1 MAPQSSKKYGLLPPD
16 HHIVSVSV
24 PARAMTSIR
33 KQVPGT
39 ISVLTISSLT
49 PQGSVQSEERFITP
63 FPFFDPHRSEMSVY
77 ENIHFGH
84 KNEIMKPYDTPIAA
98 GIRRALFLIGTGV
111 LTTLVSTLEVSQAG
125 ATRAVVTDL
134 SSQESA
140 PLDRTARE
148 AIGRSQLQ
156 TRTIVRVRHVKL
168 DVNSILNEP
177 SIRIKFFPDVS
188 LDVIRDKVTQTTD
201 GTRNWVG
208 HVRTNKIH
216 RAIFVIK
223 GGKVVGT
230 VHNGIHVYQIR
241 PVQSSTGGIH
251 AIYEID
257 QTRFPS
263 ERAHGRPPRRPPIS
277 SNTSPGEIGSHAPAL
292 SFLHSSTFPITTVS
306 LPGSTQVDLLVVY
319 GDDVKNAAGANID
332 MEILQAVSATNQ
344 TLEDSGI
351 ALFLCLVDRVYVQ
364 GYGGTGDVEKDLN
377 CLLQID
383 GTCLYSGSS
392 VTPAVLDIWSRRQTM
407 NADLVNVWVE
417 TGNDCGWAYPNDGTP
432 MEDILGFSVVNRS
445 GPTCATS
452 NYSMAHELGHS
463 MGTRHD
469 RASEEAPNSNGQ
481 QNYGHFNVNAN
492 QRTIMATQD
501 FCPMCARIGI
511 WSNLLSSLSYSNG
524 ATPMGSANP
533 SNAANNAGTLE
544 INKDFVR
551 DWRTPTSTTCK
562 NATATDTTPPSTP
575 TSLSVQ

>member
-1 MAPQSSKKYGLLPPD
+1 MKLRDNQ
-16 HHIVSVSV
+16 
-24 PARAMTSIR
+24 
-33 KQVPGT
+33 
-39 ISVLTISSLT
+39 IST
-49 PQGSVQSEERFITP
+49 
-63 FPFFDPHRSEMSVY
+63 
-77 ENIHFGH
+77 
-84 KNEIMKPYDTPIAA
+84 
-98 GIRRALFLIGTGV
+98 GIRTALFLIGTGI
-111 LTTLVSTLEVSQAG
+111 LITLASALEVSQAG
-125 ATRAVVTDL
+125 AAPAVVTDL

-168 DVNSILNEP
+168 DVDSILNEP

-188 LDVIRDKVTQTTD
+188 LDVFRDKVTQTTD
-201 GTRNWVG
+201 GSRNWVG
-208 HVRTNKIH
+208 HVGTNKIH

-241 PVQSSTGGIH
+241 PVLSQTGGIH
-251 AIYEID
+251 TIYEID

-263 ERAHGRPPRRPPIS
+263 ERDHGRPPRRPPIS
-277 SNTSPGEIGSHAPAL
+277 SNPSPGEIGSHAPAS

-306 LPGSTQVDLLVVY
+306 LPGSTQVDLLVAY

-332 MEILQAVSATNQ
+332 MEILQAVATTNQ

-351 ALFLCLVDRVYVQ
+351 ALFLCLVDGVYVQ
-364 GYGGTGDVEKDLN
+364 GYGGTGNVENDLN

-392 VTPAVLDIWSRRQTM
+392 VTPAVLDIWSRRQTKH
-407 NADLVNVWVE
+407 ADLVNVWVE

-432 MEDILGFSVVNRS
+432 MEDILGYSVVNRS
-445 GPTCATS
+445 GSTCPTS

-469 RASEEAPNSNGQ
+469 RASEEAPNNNGK
-481 QNYGHFNVNAN
+481 QNYGHFNQNAHE
-492 QRTIMATQD
+492 RTIMATED
-501 FCPMCARIGI
+501 FCTGCARIGY
-511 WSNLLSSLSYSNG
+511 WSNPQLSYSNG
-524 ATPMGSANP
+524 APMGSANP
-533 SNAANNAGTLE
+533 FNAANNAGTLGT
-544 INKDFVR
+544 NKGIVAG
-551 DWRTPTSTTCK
+551 WKTPTSTTCM
-562 NATATDTTPPSTP
+562 NATGTDMTPP
-575 TSLSVQ
+575 LSPAGLTFH